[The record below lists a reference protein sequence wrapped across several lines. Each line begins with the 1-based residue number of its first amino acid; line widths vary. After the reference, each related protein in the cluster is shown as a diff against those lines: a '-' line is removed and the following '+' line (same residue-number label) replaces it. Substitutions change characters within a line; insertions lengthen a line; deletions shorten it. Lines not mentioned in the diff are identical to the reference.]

1 MRTDGGRVD
10 GSSEEEA
17 AEAITSIVEG
27 ARRISI
33 VQLPGRDPEVF
44 TPDEWM
50 EWELYATLMRAAE
63 ISGGEE

>member
-1 MRTDGGRVD
+1 MD
-10 GSSEEEA
+10 GSPEEEA
-17 AEAITSIVEG
+17 TAAVAAVEQ

-44 TPDEWM
+44 TPDEWQ